1 MLKKIVLALT
11 VALATASVHG
21 KHADSKTTSIFYGRF
36 ELKVPTHQ
44 LAGAK
49 ILSVDGPVIKFS
61 DSVILAGTIATHET
75 LGLPEDF
82 ELARYPRY
90 IFGLETTDSLS
101 GELKQVLEGALGSF
115 GIGAG
120 AETAAIEHERG
131 VVYSACLFPSCLI
144 FATRA
149 AEPEQLLML
158 FPEGF
163 SRDEILGFMG
173 VSDVERISSEK
184 RLTPTGESIVNN
196 SLLSSLLDSR
206 ATTRRC
212 FHSLRGATP
221 HTSPKRQRTGSG
233 GPATGHSR
241 AELISTALYNPYIL
255 LARNERR
262 QHADIPWSQAA
273 GAADTG
279 FPYRIRLS
287 WCTGATAGPAF

>member
-163 SRDEILGFMG
+163 SRDEILGFLG
-173 VSDVERISSEK
+173 VS
-184 RLTPTGESIVNN
+184 L
-196 SLLSSLLDSR
+196 
-206 ATTRRC
+206 A
-212 FHSLRGATP
+212 F
-221 HTSPKRQRTGSG
+221 SG
-233 GPATGHSR
+233 
-241 AELISTALYNPYIL
+241 L
-255 LARNERR
+255 
-262 QHADIPWSQAA
+262 
-273 GAADTG
+273 
-279 FPYRIRLS
+279 
-287 WCTGATAGPAF
+287 